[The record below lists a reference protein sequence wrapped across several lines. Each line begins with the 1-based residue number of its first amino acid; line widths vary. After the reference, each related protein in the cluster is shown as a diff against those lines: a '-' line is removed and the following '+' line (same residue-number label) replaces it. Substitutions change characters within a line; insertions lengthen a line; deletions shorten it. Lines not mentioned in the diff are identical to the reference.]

1 MIGPNLSSTQW
12 ILLLLMLLIQSS
24 MGMSL
29 SLSAIWSYKVK
40 LVFLIGETEAAIFY
54 WFSLTALGTNLIIFS
69 SSITFLSVFCG
80 ELGMD
85 RDRGRT
91 VLVGGGGGGGV
102 ELWRNEA
109 RRGYGAMG
117 FYSGEVV

>member
-1 MIGPNLSSTQW
+1 
-12 ILLLLMLLIQSS
+12 MLLIQSS

-91 VLVGGGGGGGV
+91 VLVGGEGGV
-102 ELWRNEA
+102 ELWRNET

-117 FYSGEVV
+117 FYSEEVV